1 MCTIS
6 VLNAVLEKFYIAPKY
21 DRVSICNTLFL
32 HPLDLCKNIDIYFLP
47 LTNKYHRKTEERI
60 LVSYITPL
68 MPLRTMHNYHIRK
81 CATFH

>member
-47 LTNKYHRKTEERI
+47 LTKEERI
-60 LVSYITPL
+60 LVSYITQL
-68 MPLRTMHNYHIRK
+68 MPLCTDCLCIIISAPHFTK
-81 CATFH
+81 